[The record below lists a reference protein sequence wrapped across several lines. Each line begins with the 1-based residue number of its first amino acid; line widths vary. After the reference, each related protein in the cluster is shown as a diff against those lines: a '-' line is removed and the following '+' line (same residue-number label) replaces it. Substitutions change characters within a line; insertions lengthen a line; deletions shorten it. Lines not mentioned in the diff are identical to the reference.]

1 MPPVDIAK
9 PLQQPRPRTNSESQ
23 RVRRESQPSPPPS
36 TGAQGEL
43 DSRPLTDFSIPA
55 PVLSPALPK
64 VEIVAETPVAS
75 LDDYTRIQAVLD
87 AYKRAYERFDVLAVA
102 ILWPG
107 VDTRALSRAFST
119 VSRQNVAFDR
129 CDISVTGTHATANCD
144 GVIEY
149 VRSVGDA
156 APQSRST
163 SWTFALNHSAG
174 GWRIATIAAR

>member
-23 RVRRESQPSPPPS
+23 GVRRESQPSPPPS

-55 PVLSPALPK
+55 PVLLPALPK

-87 AYKRAYERFDVLAVA
+87 EYKRAYERFDVLAVA

-149 VRSVGDA
+149 VRRVGDA

-163 SWTFALNHSAG
+163 SWMFALNHSAG